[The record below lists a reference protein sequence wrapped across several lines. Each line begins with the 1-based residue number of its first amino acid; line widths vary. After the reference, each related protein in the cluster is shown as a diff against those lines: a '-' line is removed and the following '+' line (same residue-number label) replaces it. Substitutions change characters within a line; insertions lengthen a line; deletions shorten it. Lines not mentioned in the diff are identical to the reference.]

1 MSERH
6 YPMNPQQ
13 LPSTWSPVPAD
24 AAAGTKLDDG
34 KPRWDLLPHVSV
46 AQVVAVLSFG
56 AKKYAPDN
64 WRTVQGWRW
73 RYYAAAWRHA
83 VAWWLGERHDPE
95 SGLHHLAHAACCM
108 LFLLE
113 LDMTDGG
120 AR

>member
-6 YPMNPQQ
+6 YTMHPQQ
-13 LPSTWSPVPAD
+13 LAD
-24 AAAGTKLDDG
+24 ACPPGTKHDDG
-34 KPRWDLLPHVSV
+34 KPRWDLLPHAGV

-56 AKKYAPDN
+56 ARKYAPDG
-64 WRTVQGWRW
+64 WRAVQGWRW

-113 LDMTDGG
+113 LDVTDGG